1 MQLDRCLTLFNTL
14 SPASTHPRTTKEPN
28 MTSYSGGADPPRTLA
43 ERLSRLNDSL
53 QALGERL
60 KTSIASL
67 VGDAIGDAVRA
78 AVRNLLGNREAP
90 ALASFRDDRDYHD
103 QFHRRDSQEADA
115 RDPWGDEE
123 RRWPE
128 EDDYPSGWQ
137 RDAQRRDRPKRWRNA
152 LSAAVESALWWLKY
166 QPRNRP
172 VLTTLAV
179 ALAAGVTGFIAG
191 PVLAAGAGVL
201 ASVAGLLLTANAT
214 QSAAELA
221 SG

>member
-1 MQLDRCLTLFNTL
+1 
-14 SPASTHPRTTKEPN
+14 
-28 MTSYSGGADPPRTLA
+28 MTSYTGGADPPRTLA
-43 ERLSRLNDSL
+43 ERLSRLNDNL

-67 VGDAIGDAVRA
+67 VGDAIAEAVRDAVRK
-78 AVRNLLGNREAP
+78 LLGTREAP
-90 ALASFRDDRDYHD
+90 GVNTFRDDRDD
-103 QFHRRDSQEADA
+103 RDSDA
-115 RDPWGDEE
+115 QDPWAEGE

-128 EDDYPSGWQ
+128 EDDNASRWQ
-137 RDAQRRDRPKRWRNA
+137 RDVQRQQRPRRWRNA
-152 LSAAVESALWWLKY
+152 LGASIESALWWLKY

-179 ALAAGVTGFIAG
+179 ALAAGVTGFVAG
-191 PVLAAGAGVL
+191 PALAAGAGVV

-214 QSAAELA
+214 QSAAEIA

>member
-1 MQLDRCLTLFNTL
+1 
-14 SPASTHPRTTKEPN
+14 
-28 MTSYSGGADPPRTLA
+28 MTSFTGGADPPRTLA

-60 KTSIASL
+60 KTSIAGL

-90 ALASFRDDRDYHD
+90 ALTAGFRDDRDHREPYRPRDDRD
-103 QFHRRDSQEADA
+103 QFHRGDYRDADA
-115 RDPWGDEE
+115 RDPWGEDE

-128 EDDYPSGWQ
+128 DGDYASRWETEE
-137 RDAQRRDRPKRWRNA
+137 RRQDRPRRWHNA
-152 LSAAVESALWWLKY
+152 LGAAVESALWWLRY

-179 ALAAGVTGFIAG
+179 ALAAGITGFVAG
-191 PVLAAGAGVL
+191 PALAAGAGVL
-201 ASVAGLLLTANAT
+201 ASVAGLLLTANAS
-214 QSAAELA
+214 QSVAGIA

>member
-1 MQLDRCLTLFNTL
+1 
-14 SPASTHPRTTKEPN
+14 
-28 MTSYSGGADPPRTLA
+28 MTSYTGGADPPRTLA

-90 ALASFRDDRDYHD
+90 TLAASFRDDRDYRETYRPRDDRD
-103 QFHRRDSQEADA
+103 QFHRTDFRDADA
-115 RDPWGDEE
+115 RDPWGDDDH
-123 RRWPE
+123 RWSE
-128 EDDYPSGWQ
+128 EDDVSSRWDGSEQ
-137 RDAQRRDRPKRWRNA
+137 RQDRPRRWHNA
-152 LSAAVESALWWLKY
+152 LGAAAQSALWWLRY

-179 ALAAGVTGFIAG
+179 ALAAGITGFVAG
-191 PVLAAGAGVL
+191 PALAAGAGVL
-201 ASVAGLLLTANAT
+201 ASVAGLLLTANT
-214 QSAAELA
+214 SQSAAEIA